1 MKGLNIVCENYAR
14 IYWVQSITQ
23 LEVSG
28 NQQLWVYER
37 ENYWK
42 SFFLLLDRTSASR
55 GFSQS
60 IKSSWT
66 SWETSSMSPDFPCG
80 AWSQWN
86 CWTALPET
94 REEWEPGQWGHSWR
108 RAVPQRS
115 PGFLEMMSAGARQF
129 PQWNLTIEAVTS
141 VSMES
146 HGYVLQGDPFGSGSH
161 LILKLAENCLCGF
174 LDVLW
179 KAQYFRVHW
188 TAYLTLFGV
197 FCLRIYWGSTLY

>member
-1 MKGLNIVCENYAR
+1 MLLCFLCR
-14 IYWVQSITQ
+14 
-23 LEVSG
+23 
-28 NQQLWVYER
+28 VYER

-80 AWSQWN
+80 AWSEPN
-86 CWTALPET
+86 CWAALAET
-94 REEWEPGQWGHSWR
+94 REEQEPDQGNTPEEGLSR
-108 RAVPQRS
+108 RGPSA
-115 PGFLEMMSAGARQF
+115 FLAMSGGARQF